1 MKILKEKIIE
11 LIEEV
16 LNVPAGTVTEDTMI
30 VDVEEWDSL
39 AHVMLIGELEE
50 QFGISIPVE
59 DAVEID
65 GVRELLE
72 KANCI

>member
-65 GVRELLE
+65 GVREILE